1 MHVDIVEESPER
13 LADYARVPIAF
24 LVDATFDDHALDA
37 LERGDRAAPSPVPV
51 PYEKDYD
58 AHAGSHPT
66 DWPVRFDVSRWIILG
81 AFRDGQRVGGAVVVV
96 GDAAVDLLGGQ
107 PDAALLWD
115 LRVAPAVRHC
125 GIGTA
130 LLRAAEHAAVQRGA
144 RVLRVETQQ
153 VNVAACQFY
162 RRNGFSIEQMQ
173 RDAYPELPDEVRLLW
188 IAALGSDARPIVGR
202 AL

>member
-37 LERGDRAAPSPVPV
+37 LARGDRAAPSPVPV

-58 AHAGSHPT
+58 GSPGHHPT
-66 DWPVRFDVSRWIILG
+66 DWPQRFDVSRWIILG
-81 AFRDGQRVGGAVVVV
+81 AFHEMQRVGGAVVVV
-96 GDAAVDLLGGQ
+96 DDPAVDLLGGQ

-115 LRVAPAVRHC
+115 LRVAPAVRHR
-125 GIGTA
+125 GVGSA
-130 LLRAAEHAAVQRGA
+130 LLRAAEHAAVRRGA

-153 VNVAACQFY
+153 INVAACRFY
-162 RRNGFSIEQMQ
+162 RRNGFSVEQVQ
-173 RDAYPELPDEVRLLW
+173 RDAYPDFPDEVQLLW
-188 IAALGSDARPIVGR
+188 IKSLGSGS
-202 AL
+202 